1 MRYVSTR
8 GRSGAV
14 GFDDVLVGGLAS
26 DGGLWVPEAY
36 PTAAPATTPEGPL
49 RTLGSASGAK
59 RSTKVTDGGRD
70 GGTYEDLAVA
80 ILAPYV
86 EPDLDVKTLRSLID
100 DAYATFDDP
109 EVCPLRQLDDEL
121 WLLELFHGPT
131 SAFKDV
137 ALQLVGRMLDHELR
151 RRGERATILVA
162 TSGDTG
168 SAAIAGC
175 LGRDSLDIVVL
186 HPAGRISEVQRRQM
200 TTVDA
205 PNVHNLAVEGT
216 FDDCQAL
223 VKALL
228 AEEPL
233 RAELG
238 LAAMNSINWARVA
251 TQTVYYAWAAGRLGG
266 PVAFAVPSGNFGN
279 ALAGWVAHE
288 MGVGITRLVVG
299 TGRNDLLARW
309 LASGTIEPGSV
320 VPTVAPAMDVQ
331 VPSNLE
337 RLLFDL
343 LDRDA
348 DGLTDL
354 LGRLLVDGRAEA
366 PRHPLF
372 TGARLDDDQIR
383 AVMAETYRATGVLV
397 DPHTAVAV
405 GAARTHARGPS
416 DDGPIVA
423 VATAHPAK
431 FPDTVVEATGQT
443 PDAPDRLRAVL
454 DLPERYETVA
464 DDVDA
469 VRGFL
474 RRAVRDDVPMRSR

>member
-8 GRSGAV
+8 GRAAPA
-14 GFDDVLVGGLAS
+14 GFADVLTGGLAP

-36 PTAAPATTPEGPL
+36 PSLEAGAGAATRRA
-49 RTLGSASGAK
+49 AK
-59 RSTKVTDGGRD
+59 RPLSAPELARRVPARLKDNSA
-70 GGTYEDLAVA
+70 YEDIAADVV
-80 ILAPYV
+80 APYV
-86 EPDLDVKTLRSLID
+86 TPDVPAEALRAMVD
-100 DAYATFDDP
+100 EAYATFDAA
-109 EVCPLRQLDDEL
+109 EVCPLLPLDDEGEL

-131 SAFKDV
+131 AAFKDV
-137 ALQLVGRMLDHELR
+137 ALQLVGRLLDAELA

-175 LGRDSLDIVVL
+175 IGRPTLDIVVL
-186 HPAGRISEVQRRQM
+186 HPAGRISDVQRRQM

-251 TQTVYYAWAAGRLGG
+251 AQAVYYVWAAGRLG
-266 PVAFAVPSGNFGN
+266 PATFSVPSGNFGN
-279 ALAGWVAHE
+279 ALAGWVARR
-288 MGVGITRLVVG
+288 MGAAVEHIVVG

-309 LASGTIEPGSV
+309 LASGVVEPGPV
-320 VPTVAPAMDVQ
+320 VATVAPAMDVQ

-337 RLLFDL
+337 RLLFEL
-343 LDRDA
+343 LDRD
-348 DGLTDL
+348 GEELSRL
-354 LGRLLVDGRAEA
+354 FERLRFEGRVDA
-366 PRHPLF
+366 PTSPLF
-372 TGARLDDDQIR
+372 SGVRLDDAEIR
-383 AVMAETYRATGVLV
+383 AVMAETWRRFGVLV

-405 GAARTHARGPS
+405 GAAGRV
-416 DDGPIVA
+416 DGPVVV

-431 FPDTVVEATGQT
+431 FPDTVVEATGQRPSPPT
-443 PDAPDRLRAVL
+443 RLAGVMDR
-454 DLPERYETVA
+454 PERYDTVA
-464 DDVDA
+464 ADLDR
-469 VRGFL
+469 VRQFV
-474 RRAVRDDVPMRSR
+474 RRSVGAPSR